1 MNAVFPSGVAAPAT
15 LPGTAMQRL
24 VSHARHRV
32 SHPLSLIGA
41 VALMVGLSGPAQAQQ
56 APAGYYLACQEGSEC
71 VIGPYSKDV
80 AFGTGNQLNKRV
92 GMTGTFT
99 CSSGTFG
106 GDPARKQAKYC
117 FISIQESR
125 RQAIATGGTY
135 VNVNPKQ
142 TVWYGVDGSFTTKEV
157 QGNVLCDNKTFG
169 DPAKGRYKGCFIFQP
184 W

>member
-1 MNAVFPSGVAAPAT
+1 MNAVFSSGVSAPAI

-24 VSHARHRV
+24 LSNARRCVSKTL
-32 SHPLSLIGA
+32 PLVGA
-41 VALMVGLSGPAQAQQ
+41 AALLAWLPGVAQAQT
-56 APAGYYLACQEGSEC
+56 APPGYYLACQEGTEC

-80 AFGTGNQLNKRV
+80 AFGTGDQLAKRV
-92 GMTGTFT
+92 GMSGTFSCNTGTF
-99 CSSGTFG
+99 
-106 GDPARKQAKYC
+106 GDPARKKAKYC
-117 FISIQESR
+117 FISNQESR
-125 RQAIATGGTY
+125 RQAIAIGGSY

-142 TVWYGVDGSFTTKEV
+142 RVWYGVDGSFTDKEV

>member
-1 MNAVFPSGVAAPAT
+1 MNAVYPSCVLAPAT
-15 LPGTAMQRL
+15 PPGNVMSRL
-24 VSHARHRV
+24 LSQVRRHVSQF
-32 SHPLSLIGA
+32 LSLTGA
-41 VALMVGLSGPAQAQQ
+41 VVLMAAMSGPAQAQT
-56 APAGYYLACQEGSEC
+56 APAGYYLACQERSEC

-80 AFGTGNQLNKRV
+80 AYGTGDQLSKRV

-99 CSSGTFG
+99 CNSDTFG
-106 GDPARKQAKYC
+106 GDPARKKTKYC
-117 FISIQESR
+117 FISLQESR
-125 RQAIATGGTY
+125 RQAIATGGSY

-142 TVWYGVDGSFTTKEV
+142 TVWYGVDGNFTTKEV